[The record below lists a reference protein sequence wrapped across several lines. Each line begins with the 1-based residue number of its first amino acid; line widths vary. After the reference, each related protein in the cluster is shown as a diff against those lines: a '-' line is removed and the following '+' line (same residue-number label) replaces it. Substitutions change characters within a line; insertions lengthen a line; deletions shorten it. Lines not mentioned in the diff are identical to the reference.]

1 MLNVA
6 TISLHLCSFCKAQ
19 HGCCCWESRQITAYR
34 HLTAAVITADCTLS
48 NSPATSFCHCAPCDY
63 YFLTHTHTVDC
74 SSRLSRS
81 PKYEAVTSPFLSA
94 GNRTAGHSK
103 RQQFTPAIMTAQF
116 QTGETSDCSGVMD
129 ERTEFTLLFQCQ
141 AEVNF
146 PSLLLSQF
154 MLNVHLNRF
163 IEFLIISKPP
173 SHQREVWI
181 VGLHLI
187 LSIFFLS

>member
-34 HLTAAVITADCTLS
+34 HLTVAVITADCTLS
-48 NSPATSFCHCAPCDY
+48 YVPLTTVHHVIIT
-63 YFLTHTHTVDC
+63 FLHTHTHTVDC

-81 PKYEAVTSPFLSA
+81 PKYEAVTSPFLST
-94 GNRTAGHSK
+94 GNQTAGHSK

-116 QTGETSDCSGVMD
+116 QTGETSDCSGATD

-146 PSLLLSQF
+146 PSLFLSQF

-173 SHQREVWI
+173 SHEQEVWI
-181 VGLHLI
+181 VDLHLI
-187 LSIFFLS
+187 LFFF